1 MSRPGL
7 AILPQ
12 APLPA
17 AAAPTAPEAVSSAA
31 DGSAVKK
38 SIEYFESL
46 GKGAEPKQSLSIY
59 T

>member
-1 MSRPGL
+1 MSRPSL

-12 APLPA
+12 EPLPA
-17 AAAPTAPEAVSSAA
+17 AAAPTAPEAVSSVA